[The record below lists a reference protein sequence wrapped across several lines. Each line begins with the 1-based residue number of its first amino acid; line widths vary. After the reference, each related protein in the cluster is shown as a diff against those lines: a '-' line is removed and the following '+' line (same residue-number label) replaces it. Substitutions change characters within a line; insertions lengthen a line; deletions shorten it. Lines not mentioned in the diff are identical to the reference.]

1 MSWWEYDGTTSDQS
15 MITLWVPPYVWV
27 PPYEVEIEPTK
38 VKGVELTFKVTF
50 ETESVKKLLKQIEK
64 LITHVKVL
72 EEDLYNLL
80 DFVENNL
87 VVRREGNE
95 Q

>member
-15 MITLWVPPYVWV
+15 MITWWVPPFEWV
-27 PPYEVEIEPTK
+27 PPYEVES
-38 VKGVELTFKVTF
+38 TFKITF
-50 ETESVKKLLKQIEK
+50 ETDSIKKLLKQIKK
-64 LITHVKVL
+64 LMKHVKIL
-72 EEDLYNLL
+72 EEELHDLL